1 MKKISSKKN
10 HAIFEVKLTT
20 YFLMN
25 QTELRDKIHPPNIDI
40 IIRFLSSIHLSIHS
54 VSLMRTQK
62 VEVFVGV

>member
-1 MKKISSKKN
+1 MKKISCKKN

-20 YFLMN
+20 YFMN
-25 QTELRDKIHPPNIDI
+25 QTELRDKIYPPNIDI